1 LNISIDIFVD
11 GYLNSSNRWYI
22 IDSTPSSLEKYLS
35 LFSCALELKV
45 NIIKKMNKL
54 IIDAVKDN
62 IFFMIIN
69 NNNNTYSI
77 AHENSKNNYEKLI
90 VLLTDFLKNNNL
102 EISDIGS
109 IYINR
114 GPGSFAGI
122 RNSLSTIKAIHM
134 VKKIDYY
141 CFSFKDFDNEND
153 IKYENIPH
161 LCSKFKLK
169 KNLIKPY
176 YIS

>member
-1 LNISIDIFVD
+1 MFVD
-11 GYLNSSNRWYI
+11 GYLNSLNRWYI
-22 IDSTPSSLEKYLS
+22 IDNTPSSFEKYLS
-35 LFSCALELKV
+35 LFSCAFELKV

-62 IFFMIIN
+62 IFLMIISD
-69 NNNNTYSI
+69 NNTYSVTY
-77 AHENSKNNYEKLI
+77 ENSKNNYEKLI
-90 VLLTDFLKNNNL
+90 VLLVDFLKNNNL
-102 EISDIGS
+102 EISDMES

-134 VKKIDYY
+134 IKKIDYY
-141 CFSFKDFDNEND
+141 CFSFKDFKNEID
-153 IKYENIPH
+153 VEYENIPH
-161 LCSKFKLK
+161 LCSKFNLK

>member
-1 LNISIDIFVD
+1 M
-11 GYLNSSNRWYI
+11 
-22 IDSTPSSLEKYLS
+22 DSTPSSLEKYLT
-35 LFSCALELKV
+35 LFSCAFELKV

-69 NNNNTYSI
+69 NNNTYSVTY
-77 AHENSKNNYEKLI
+77 ENSKNNYEKLI
-90 VLLTDFLKNNNL
+90 VLLVDFLKNNNL
-102 EISDIGS
+102 DISDMES

-134 VKKIDYY
+134 IKKIDYY
-141 CFSFKDFDNEND
+141 CFSFKDFEEKEDLS
-153 IKYENIPH
+153 YENIPH
-161 LCSKFKLK
+161 LCEKFKIE
-169 KNLIKPY
+169 KNLINPIY
-176 YIS
+176 SG

>member
-1 LNISIDIFVD
+1 
-11 GYLNSSNRWYI
+11 
-22 IDSTPSSLEKYLS
+22 
-35 LFSCALELKV
+35 
-45 NIIKKMNKL
+45 MNKL

-69 NNNNTYSI
+69 NNDTYSVT
-77 AHENSKNNYEKLI
+77 HENSKNNYEKLI
-90 VLLTDFLKNNNL
+90 VLLVDFLKNNNL
-102 EISDIGS
+102 EISDMES

-134 VKKIDYY
+134 IKKIDYY
-141 CFSFKDFDNEND
+141 CFSFKDFKNEID
-153 IKYENIPH
+153 IKHENIPH
-161 LCSKFKLK
+161 LCSKFNLK

>member
-1 LNISIDIFVD
+1 
-11 GYLNSSNRWYI
+11 
-22 IDSTPSSLEKYLS
+22 
-35 LFSCALELKV
+35 
-45 NIIKKMNKL
+45 MNKL

-69 NNNNTYSI
+69 NNNTYSVT
-77 AHENSKNNYEKLI
+77 HENSKNNYEKLF

-102 EISDIGS
+102 DISDIGL

-122 RNSLSTIKAIHM
+122 RNSLSTIKAIYM
-134 VKKIDYY
+134 IKKIDYY
-141 CFSFKDFDNEND
+141 CFSFKDFGNEVD

-161 LCSKFKLK
+161 LCSKFSIK
-169 KNLIKPY
+169 KNLIKPH

>member
-1 LNISIDIFVD
+1 MKISIDIFVD
-11 GYLNSSNRWYI
+11 GYLNSLNRWYI
-22 IDSTPSSLEKYLS
+22 IDSTPSSLEKYLT
-35 LFSCALELKV
+35 LFSCAFELKV
-45 NIIKKMNKL
+45 NIIKIMNKL
-54 IIDAVKDN
+54 IIDAVNDT

-69 NNNNTYSI
+69 NNNTYSVT
-77 AHENSKNNYEKLI
+77 HKNSKNNYEKLI
-90 VLLTDFLKNNNL
+90 VLLTDFLKNYNL

-122 RNSLSTIKAIHM
+122 RNSFSTIKAIHM
-134 VKKIDYY
+134 IKKIDYY
-141 CFSFKDFDNEND
+141 CFSFKDFENEID

-161 LCSKFKLK
+161 LCSKFNLK

>member
-1 LNISIDIFVD
+1 M
-11 GYLNSSNRWYI
+11 R
-22 IDSTPSSLEKYLS
+22 
-35 LFSCALELKV
+35 
-45 NIIKKMNKL
+45 KL

-69 NNNNTYSI
+69 DNNTYSVT
-77 AHENSKNNYEKLI
+77 HENSKNNYEKLI
-90 VLLTDFLKNNNL
+90 VLIIDFLKGNNL
-102 EISDIGS
+102 EINDIGS
-109 IYINR
+109 IYISR

-134 VKKIDYY
+134 IKKIDYY
-141 CFSFKDFDNEND
+141 CFSFKDFGNEID